1 MYIIPNHWWTWLYG
15 ILKCFF
21 SLTNF
26 QTYKY
31 TIINI
36 NENNVLANP
45 PPSLISNPHPSP
57 ISHTLPCTLW
67 HANILIFCTP
77 WHFNPRFC
85 TFLRRHPSSDATSH
99 CFLSL
104 DAFWA
109 YFWVHQHICKN
120 IIIYNINMIK
130 TQVLSKYR

>member
-31 TIINI
+31 IIINK
-36 NENNVLANP
+36 NSVLANP
-45 PPSLISNPHPSP
+45 SPLLNFQSPPLSYFPHPSMYP
-57 ISHTLPCTLW
+57 LARLHPHLLYSMALQPL
-67 HANILIFCTP
+67 
-77 WHFNPRFC
+77 FC